1 MPDKKQQNFNCGD
14 CSSFNCYRQASS
26 FPKFC
31 LTEAEQQ
38 EEIEEINRIYRE
50 DEEVSKISSAAADIE
65 GTYYGRLTRVE
76 EIAAFAR
83 RIGARKIG
91 IATCIGLMNE
101 TKLFVKFLKAQGI
114 ESYSVICK
122 VGSVDKTEVGIPA
135 EKKISKNEHESI
147 CNPILQARILAREK
161 TDLNV
166 IVGLC
171 VGHDTLFI
179 KHSEAPV
186 TYLIVKDRVLGHNP
200 AAALYTSSFYYKRL
214 FEKQD
219 L

>member
-1 MPDKKQQNFNCGD
+1 MTRKNSALNCGD
-14 CSSFNCYRQASS
+14 CTTLNCYRQAGTY
-26 FPKFC
+26 PGFC
-31 LTEAEQQ
+31 LTEAADPA
-38 EEIEEINRIYRE
+38 EIAEINRLYQE
-50 DEEVSKISSAAADIE
+50 DQQTAKISSAGAEIE

-76 EIAAFAR
+76 EVAAFAN
-83 RIGARKIG
+83 RIGSKKIG

-101 TKLFVKFLKAQGI
+101 TKTFIKFLKAQGI

-122 VGSVDKTEVGIPA
+122 VGSVDKTEIGIP
-135 EKKISKNEHESI
+135 EELKVLKGEHEAI
-147 CNPILQARILAREK
+147 CNPILQARILEREK

-166 IVGLC
+166 IIGLC

-179 KHSEAPV
+179 KHSAAPV

-214 FEKQD
+214 FEQQS

>member
-1 MPDKKQQNFNCGD
+1 MTRKKNDFDCGD
-14 CSSFNCYRQASS
+14 CPTLNCYRKADA
-26 FPKFC
+26 FPGFC
-31 LTEAEQQ
+31 LTEAANTSEV
-38 EEIEEINRIYRE
+38 EEVNKLYRE
-50 DEEVSKISSAAADIE
+50 DPQTAKIAAAGAEIE

-76 EIAAFAR
+76 EVVAFAR
-83 RIGARKIG
+83 RIGAKKIG

-101 TKLFVKFLKAQGI
+101 TKTFIKFLEAQGL

-122 VGSVDKTEVGIPA
+122 VGSVDKTEIGIP
-135 EKKISKNEHESI
+135 EKLKVQQGVHESI
-147 CNPILQARILAREK
+147 CNPILQARILEREG

-166 IVGLC
+166 VVGLC

-179 KHSEAPV
+179 QHSAAPV

-200 AAALYTSSFYYKRL
+200 AAALYTSQFYYKRL
-214 FEKQD
+214 FEQQN

>member
-1 MPDKKQQNFNCGD
+1 MSEKKQLGHDCGS
-14 CSSFNCYRQASS
+14 CSSFNCYRRGST
-26 FPKFC
+26 FPSFC
-31 LTEAEQQ
+31 LTEAE
-38 EEIEEINRIYRE
+38 EKSEIEEINQIYRE
-50 DEEVSKISSAAADIE
+50 DEQVSKISSAAADIE

-101 TKLFVKFLKAQGI
+101 AKLFIKFLKAQGI
-114 ESYSVICK
+114 ESYCVICK
-122 VGSVDKTEVGIPA
+122 VGSVDKTEVGVPL
-135 EKKISKNEHESI
+135 EKKISKNEHESL

-171 VGHDTLFI
+171 VGHDSLFI
-179 KHSEAPV
+179 KYSEAPV
-186 TYLIVKDRVLGHNP
+186 TTLITKDRVLGHNP

-214 FEKQD
+214 FDKQD